1 MWSLISLT
9 AFNVLASPV
18 EFQSSKLLTAQ
29 SIPANPL
36 PPSNPSQKPL
46 ENVLPVA
53 SGEIISPAG
62 YSLKAPSSW
71 RRFITQE
78 SNPDSDI
85 FIGRSLANKPEAPLA
100 TITTTIRDLLV
111 VPRELPKGVTKFSQA
126 AATYVGILLQS
137 GYKVNDVR
145 EVMINGRP
153 GVKVVSE
160 TPDKR
165 GCIAVLIEGDKDKM
179 VVSTALYPI
188 DASVITPQLLEPVIT
203 EIESIQNSI
212 TVLLRQKK

>member
-18 EFQSSKLLTAQ
+18 DFQSSKLLTAQ
-29 SIPANPL
+29 SLPADSL
-36 PPSNPSQKPL
+36 PPPSADRKPL
-46 ENVLPVA
+46 ETVQPLTP
-53 SGEIISPAG
+53 GQIISPGG
-62 YSLKAPSSW
+62 YSLRYPSSW

-78 SNPDSDI
+78 SNPDSDV
-85 FIGRSLANKPEAPLA
+85 FIARSIANKPEAPLA

-111 VPRELPKGVTKFSQA
+111 VPNELPKGVTKFSQA

-137 GYKVNDVR
+137 GYKVSDVR
-145 EVMINGRP
+145 EVVINGRP

-165 GCIAVLIEGDKDKM
+165 GSIALLIDGDKEKM
-179 VVSTALYPI
+179 IVSTAVYPI
-188 DASVITPQLLEPVIT
+188 DASVVTPQLLEPVIT

-212 TVLLRQKK
+212 TILRQK

>member
-18 EFQSSKLLTAQ
+18 DFQSSKLLTAQ
-29 SIPANPL
+29 SLPADSL
-36 PPSNPSQKPL
+36 PPPSADRKPL
-46 ENVLPVA
+46 ETVQPLTP
-53 SGEIISPAG
+53 GQIISPGG
-62 YSLKAPSSW
+62 YSLRYPSSW

-78 SNPDSDI
+78 SNPDSDV
-85 FIGRSLANKPEAPLA
+85 FIARSIANKPEAPLA

-111 VPRELPKGVTKFSQA
+111 VPNELPKGVTKFSQA

-137 GYKVNDVR
+137 GYKVSDVR
-145 EVMINGRP
+145 EVVINGRP

-165 GCIAVLIEGDKDKM
+165 GSIALLIDGDKEKM
-179 VVSTALYPI
+179 IVSTAVYPI
-188 DASVITPQLLEPVIT
+188 DTSVVTPQLLEPVIT

-212 TVLLRQKK
+212 TILRQK

>member
-29 SIPANPL
+29 SVPANPL
-36 PPSNPSQKPL
+36 PPSNANQKPL
-46 ENVLPVA
+46 ETLQPLA
-53 SGEIISPAG
+53 PGEIMSPGG
-62 YSLKAPSSW
+62 YSLRYPSSW

-85 FIGRSLANKPEAPLA
+85 FIGRSIANKPEAPLA

-111 VPRELPKGVTKFSQA
+111 VSRELPKGVTKFSQA

-145 EVMINGRP
+145 EVTINGRP

-165 GCIAVLIEGDKDKM
+165 GFIALLIEGDKEKM

-188 DASVITPQLLEPVIT
+188 DASVVTPQLLEPVIT
-203 EIESIQNSI
+203 EIESIQSSI
-212 TVLLRQKK
+212 TIFPQKR

>member
-29 SIPANPL
+29 SIPANPI
-36 PPSNPSQKPL
+36 PPSNANQKPL
-46 ENVLPVA
+46 ETVQPLTP
-53 SGEIISPAG
+53 GQIISPSG
-62 YSLKAPSSW
+62 YSLRYPSSW

-78 SNPDSDI
+78 SNPDSDV
-85 FIGRSLANKPEAPLA
+85 FIARSIANKPEAPLA

-126 AATYVGILLQS
+126 AATYVGILIQS
-137 GYKVNDVR
+137 GYKVNDIR
-145 EVMINGRP
+145 EVMINGKP

-165 GCIAVLIEGDKDKM
+165 GSIALLIEGNQEKM
-179 VVSTALYPI
+179 VVSTAVYPI
-188 DASVITPQLLEPVIT
+188 DASVVTPQLLDPVIT
-203 EIESIQNSI
+203 EIEFIQSSI
-212 TVLLRQKK
+212 TILPQKR